1 NAAPDMPIINGPT
14 KGISGVSYNYT
25 FMSSDPDGDNV
36 FYYIEWGDGTNT
48 SWIGPYLSGEIVNI
62 SHSWMNEGMYSIKA
76 KAKDI
81 DDTESSWSEP
91 FRVEIIQLETTI
103 LLGLIRNLKESGEF
117 ITFNAARLLMLPSTQ
132 LVHTSGEIIIS
143 QNYTFGFVGQKV
155 IIGIFKAAVLSE
167 TTGSYHQ
174 PS

>member
-1 NAAPDMPIINGPT
+1 
-14 KGISGVSYNYT
+14 
-25 FMSSDPDGDNV
+25 MSSDPDGDNV

-103 LLGLIRNLKESGEF
+103 LLG
-117 ITFNAARLLMLPSTQ
+117 
-132 LVHTSGEIIIS
+132 
-143 QNYTFGFVGQKV
+143 
-155 IIGIFKAAVLSE
+155 
-167 TTGSYHQ
+167 
-174 PS
+174 